1 MSIFALSRKGFIFLL
16 NVQQHECSHSY
27 SYYHPTPTQSFNF
40 LSSARVFFNNLC
52 CSQLPFLVQVSNR
65 ICIFL
70 CSYTFPIESLF
81 RTMFGIKFTAPSL
94 RMRYLDI
101 FQVLFHSQNTNQF
114 FQFSQILLSFQTLG
128 FLLKFLSFL
137 SEF

>member
-1 MSIFALSRKGFIFLL
+1 MSVPIHILITTLLPLKALIFCQVL
-16 NVQQHECSHSY
+16 E
-27 SYYHPTPTQSFNF
+27 
-40 LSSARVFFNNLC
+40 SSFFNNLC
-52 CSQLPFLVQVSNR
+52 FSQLPFLVQVSNR